1 MRTFTTVSDRSMRL
15 LPRTAIFHAFVI
27 LPLTAMAE
35 TPAAP
40 PPPPQQAPDAAESV
54 RVQPRGTPF
63 APNSAEEDAVQ
74 KRITIFNSTQES
86 LDESLD
92 KKLKICRG
100 C

>member
-1 MRTFTTVSDRSMRL
+1 MHL
-15 LPRTAIFHAFVI
+15 LPRTVIFQAFVI

-40 PPPPQQAPDAAESV
+40 PPPQAPDPAESV
-54 RVQPRGTPF
+54 RVQPRGDAF

>member
-1 MRTFTTVSDRSMRL
+1 MHL
-15 LPRTAIFHAFVI
+15 LPRTVIFHAFVI

-35 TPAAP
+35 IPAA
-40 PPPPQQAPDAAESV
+40 PPPQQAPDPAESV
-54 RVQPRGTPF
+54 RVQPRGIPF

>member
-1 MRTFTTVSDRSMRL
+1 MRL
-15 LPRTAIFHAFVI
+15 LPRAVIFHAFVI

-40 PPPPQQAPDAAESV
+40 PPQQAPDPAESV

>member
-1 MRTFTTVSDRSMRL
+1 MRL
-15 LPRTAIFHAFVI
+15 LPGTVVFHAFVI

-40 PPPPQQAPDAAESV
+40 PPQPQQAPDQAESV
-54 RVQPRGTPF
+54 HVQPRGDAFMPK
-63 APNSAEEDAVQ
+63 SAEQDALQ

>member
-1 MRTFTTVSDRSMRL
+1 MRL
-15 LPRTAIFHAFVI
+15 LPRTVIFHAFVI

-40 PPPPQQAPDAAESV
+40 PPQPQQAPDAAESV
-54 RVQPRGTPF
+54 RVQPRGDAF
-63 APNSAEEDAVQ
+63 VPNSAEEDAVQ